1 MPQKYSDFGKFKEIQ
16 YLATLAL
23 HKVRSKTEQKNGY
36 QYTVWPRPPT
46 SGSEK
51 LLN

>member
-1 MPQKYSDFGKFKEIQ
+1 MPQKYSDFGEFKEMQ

-23 HKVRSKTEQKNGY
+23 HKVRSKIEWKNGY
-36 QYTVWPRPPT
+36 QYSVCLRPPT
-46 SGSEK
+46 SGSEN